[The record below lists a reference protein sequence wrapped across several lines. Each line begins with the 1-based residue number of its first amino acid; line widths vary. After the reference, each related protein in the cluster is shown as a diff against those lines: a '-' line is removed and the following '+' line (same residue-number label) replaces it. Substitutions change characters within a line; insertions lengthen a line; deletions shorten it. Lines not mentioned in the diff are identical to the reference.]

1 LVAHVDGVRYF
12 GHLRS
17 VASVARACAI
27 LSFVAASTQPP
38 RVPAIAK
45 SLGIPRNTTYELV
58 GTLCAAD
65 CLEVSPDGT
74 VRLGFRLFELGS
86 AYGKSVDLIREAHE
100 AARELVVRC
109 NETCHVARLDG
120 REVIYLAKEE
130 GNQFV
135 RMASSVGH
143 RLPAHGTAV
152 GKLLLAH
159 LPRPEMVRLLAGVT
173 LEKMTPNTITD
184 LEELIRELDRT
195 LAQGYAT
202 DHEESTPAVRCVG
215 APIRDRS
222 GDVVAAISVSVLA
235 TNMGARREV
244 ELARLVMEAAER
256 LSNRLGSPRRLGADL

>member
-1 LVAHVDGVRYF
+1 MSL
-12 GHLRS
+12 
-17 VASVARACAI
+17 
-27 LSFVAASTQPP
+27 VAASPQPQ
-38 RVPAIAK
+38 RIPAIAK

-58 GTLCAAD
+58 STLCAAD

-86 AYGKSVDLIREAHE
+86 AYGQSVDLIREAHE

-152 GKLLLAH
+152 GKLLL
-159 LPRPEMVRLLAGVT
+159 
-173 LEKMTPNTITD
+173 
-184 LEELIRELDRT
+184 
-195 LAQGYAT
+195 
-202 DHEESTPAVRCVG
+202 
-215 APIRDRS
+215 
-222 GDVVAAISVSVLA
+222 
-235 TNMGARREV
+235 
-244 ELARLVMEAAER
+244 
-256 LSNRLGSPRRLGADL
+256 

>member
-1 LVAHVDGVRYF
+1 LFDHVDGVRYF
-12 GHLRS
+12 GQMRN
-17 VASVARACAI
+17 VQSVARACAI
-27 LSFVAASTQPP
+27 MSLVAESSPPP

-58 GTLCAAD
+58 NTLCAAD
-65 CLEVSPDGT
+65 CLEVGADGT

-86 AYGKSVDLIREAHE
+86 AYGQSLDLIREARE
-100 AARELVVRC
+100 AARELVARC

-120 REVIYLAKEE
+120 REVVYLVKEE
-130 GNQFV
+130 GDQFV

-152 GKLLLAH
+152 GKLLLAY
-159 LPRPEMVRLLAGVT
+159 LPRPQLDKLLAGAP
-173 LEKMTPNTITD
+173 LEKMTANTITD
-184 LEELIRELDRT
+184 VDELIRELDRT

-215 APIRDRS
+215 APIRDSS

-235 TNMGARREV
+235 TNMGPRREV
-244 ELARLVMEAAER
+244 ELARLVTDAADR
-256 LSNRLGSPRRLGADL
+256 LSNRLGSPRRLGAAL